1 MARRG
6 VPEFAGLKIT
16 QDVTAAKA
24 YGLQRVTLR
33 KGRDQLLVEEAG
45 VIGWGGNSGFHALNL
60 AVQFGAARIVLVGYD
75 MTLAGGIH
83 WHGPHPA
90 RLNNPTGRSLM
101 RWADIL
107 DAQAPLLAAI
117 GVTVLNASP
126 VSALTAFPK
135 VSLEEALAC

>member
-1 MARRG
+1 MHHQG
-6 VPEFAGLKIT
+6 LAGFKGLRIT

-24 YGLQRVTLR
+24 YGLRQVRLA
-33 KGRDQLLVEEAG
+33 KARDQILVEEAG

-75 MTLAGGIH
+75 MTLAGGLH
-83 WHGPHPA
+83 WHGRHPP
-90 RLNNPTGRSLM
+90 RLNNPTGKALV

-107 DAQAPLLAAI
+107 DAQAPLLAAL
-117 GVTVLNASP
+117 GVEVVNASP
-126 VSALTAFPK
+126 VSALSAYPK